1 MKDNRDNRKVIIK
14 NLEQVMGLFITILT
28 LLDDENKDGK
38 QFDYANSPRLSDNF
52 DAANRTMKRI
62 EKIIYQE

>member
-1 MKDNRDNRKVIIK
+1 MKDNRKVIIE
-14 NLEQVMGLFITILT
+14 NLEQVRGLLITTLN

-62 EKIIYQE
+62 EKIVYQE